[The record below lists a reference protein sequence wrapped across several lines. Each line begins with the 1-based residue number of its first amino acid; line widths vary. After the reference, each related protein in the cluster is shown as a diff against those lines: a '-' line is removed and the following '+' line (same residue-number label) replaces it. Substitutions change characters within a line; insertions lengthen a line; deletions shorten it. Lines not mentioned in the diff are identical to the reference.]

1 MHLPE
6 AFSILDD
13 NNQKSKL
20 KAAPFGSTK
29 ERFHEEKKGNVSMM
43 NNK

>member
-13 NNQKSKL
+13 DNKQKSKA
-20 KAAPFGSTK
+20 AAPFGSTK